1 MHVWPEKILFVIWL
15 CCPILN
21 YAILNYLNTTG
32 EKFIMVD
39 TFAHGLWSWI
49 IFRNIKPTSDV
60 WLAVFFG
67 VMPDLFSWAI
77 YMFYRFFTTGFK
89 FGAPV
94 LGEIPKWP
102 FVLYGITHSIFV
114 FGAVVL
120 GLYFILGH
128 VPYWILAWGIHIL
141 IDIPT
146 HSRNFLPT
154 PFLWPFFD
162 WYFPGISWGT
172 WWIMALNWGGIIIA
186 LIYIFFFGKR

>member
-67 VMPDLFSWAI
+67 VMPDLFSWAV

-120 GLYFILGH
+120 AYIL
-128 VPYWILAWGIHIL
+128 
-141 IDIPT
+141 
-146 HSRNFLPT
+146 
-154 PFLWPFFD
+154 
-162 WYFPGISWGT
+162 SWG
-172 WWIMALNWGGIIIA
+172 MF
-186 LIYIFFFGKR
+186 LIGYLHGEFIYSLISPHTAGIFFQLHFYGRSLTGIFQA